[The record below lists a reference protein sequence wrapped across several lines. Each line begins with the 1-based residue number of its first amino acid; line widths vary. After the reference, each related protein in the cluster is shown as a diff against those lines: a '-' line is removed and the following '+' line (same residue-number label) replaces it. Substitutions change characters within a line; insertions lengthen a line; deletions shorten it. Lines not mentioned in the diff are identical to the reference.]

1 MLAMLRSAALTLEV
15 IALGLLPTLALGF
28 VLLILEDALKAL
40 PMPFIDAA
48 VLPWFV
54 LCWAGPATTLLGAA
68 GWIGIQH
75 FQDSRASRG
84 SVEEI
89 FVSRQ

>member
-1 MLAMLRSAALTLEV
+1 MLRSAALTLEV

-28 VLLILEDALKAL
+28 VLLILEDALKSL
-40 PMPFIDAA
+40 TTPFIDAA
-48 VLPWFV
+48 VLLWFV
-54 LCWAGPATTLLGAA
+54 LCWAGPAAALLGAA

-75 FQDSRASRG
+75 YQDRRASRE

-89 FVSRQ
+89 FAK